1 MGQKFVPREV
11 FVASS
16 YMAPVGRYN
25 GREREA
31 LSFLE
36 MAEKAGEVFAGSRLR
51 RADIDAVVV
60 GCQNPVAFSGVDN
73 TAAKIAGVLGISG
86 AKSVLIDT
94 ASSSGASA
102 LEYAYLQIASGRC
115 DHVLALGIQKMS
127 DVPTAQA
134 TRIVAGVI
142 DRDEA
147 EFGLTMPAC
156 GALVARSLIERLKLS
171 NEEWTAFSA
180 LLTQRSHRFAAR
192 NPDAHLNFEIPVEEY
207 YRQIVNGKNY
217 RYWWP
222 LRYHDFCPMSDGVAA
237 VLLSATPHE
246 VIVSGVGSATDIPT
260 IADRPYF
267 HSFPA
272 TVRAAAEAYAMAG
285 IKEITKFAGKIHVN
299 MHDPF
304 NGFGPINMVDL
315 GFIPR
320 RKIVEGLLNDELTGI
335 KGSFPTNITG
345 GLKGRG
351 HPLGATGMIQ
361 IVENHRLIT
370 SGAFQ
375 MGLAHSIG
383 GPINNNVVTL
393 LERTSHYRN
402 RPRPEITNW
411 GLPHLGRLKP
421 KRVNVAELLAG
432 QGEVEGRFVAATTRF
447 DFKTGAP
454 EMIIIIVSCAAG
466 GGRFSFLFG
475 VGGEHYKA
483 VVGLMPGDQVSLERS
498 GEQILV
504 NRIPVRKFYQRTLN
518 GVVELA
524 GTGWK
529 KLTGAGAGSAAAT
542 GAGEAAVTETVAG
555 AEVAAATGEEAVSG
569 TEVVAETG
577 AETTAVTKP
586 GTVTGVAAD

>member
-1 MGQKFVPREV
+1 MEQGFLPREV
-11 FVASS
+11 YVASS
-16 YMAPVGRYN
+16 FMAPVGRYN

-36 MAEKAGEVFAGSRLR
+36 MAEKAGELFASSRLR

-73 TAAKIAGVLGISG
+73 TAAKVAGVLGISG

-102 LEYAYLQIASGRC
+102 LEYGYLQIASGRC
-115 DHVLALGIQKMS
+115 DHVLAIGIQKMS
-127 DVPTAQA
+127 DVPTARA
-134 TRIVAGVI
+134 TSIVAGVI

-171 NEEWTAFSA
+171 TEEWTAFSA
-180 LLTQRSHRFAAR
+180 LLTQRAHRYAAR
-192 NPDAHLNFEIPVEEY
+192 NPDAHLNFEIPLEEY
-207 YRQIVNGKNY
+207 YRQIQNGKNY
-217 RYWWP
+217 LYWWP

-237 VLLSATPHE
+237 VLLSSTPHE

-285 IKEITKFAGKIHVN
+285 VKDITDFAGQIHVN

-315 GFIPR
+315 GFVHR
-320 RKIVEGLLNDELTGI
+320 RRIVQGLLDDELTGER
-335 KGSFPTNITG
+335 GSFPTNITG

-361 IVENHRLIT
+361 IVENHQLIT
-370 SGAFQ
+370 QGRFQ

-393 LERTSHYRN
+393 IEATSHYRR
-402 RPRPEITNW
+402 RPRPGVTPW
-411 GLPHLGRLKP
+411 GLPPLGRMKP
-421 KRVNVAELLAG
+421 KAVNVTELLAG

-447 DFKTGAP
+447 DYRSGAP
-454 EMIIIIVSCAAG
+454 EEIVIIVSCLAS
-466 GGRFSFLFG
+466 GGRYSFLFG
-475 VGGEHYKA
+475 IGGEHYKEA
-483 VVGLMPGDQVSLERS
+483 VLLRSGDTVSLERA
-498 GEQILV
+498 GDQILV
-504 NRIPVRKFYQRTLN
+504 NRIPVRKFYRRTVD
-518 GVVELA
+518 GVLELA
-524 GTGWK
+524 GSGWK
-529 KLTGAGAGSAAAT
+529 KLTGNS
-542 GAGEAAVTETVAG
+542 
-555 AEVAAATGEEAVSG
+555 
-569 TEVVAETG
+569 
-577 AETTAVTKP
+577 
-586 GTVTGVAAD
+586 

>member
-1 MGQKFVPREV
+1 MICCDSVLIHSRVGGRWQADSPPAAGVARPKKGLVVKHGFVPREV
-11 FVASS
+11 YVASS

-25 GREREA
+25 GREREK

-36 MAEKAGEVFAGSRLR
+36 MAEKAGELFASGRLR
-51 RADIDAVVV
+51 RADVDAVVV

-115 DHVLALGIQKMS
+115 DHVLAIGIQKMS
-127 DVPTAQA
+127 DVATAQA

-142 DRDEA
+142 DRDEG

-156 GALVARSLIERLKLS
+156 GALVAGALIERLKLS
-171 NEEWTAFSA
+171 ADEWTAFSA
-180 LLTQRSHRFAAR
+180 LLTQRAHRFSAK
-192 NPDAHLNFEIPVEEY
+192 NPDAHLGFEIPLEEY
-207 YRQIVNGKNY
+207 YRQIQNGKNY
-217 RYWWP
+217 RYWSP

-285 IKEITKFAGKIHVN
+285 VKDITDFAGRIHVN

-315 GFIPR
+315 GFVHR
-320 RKIVEGLLNDELTGI
+320 RRLVESLLNDELTGEN
-335 KGSFPTNITG
+335 GSFPTNITG

-361 IVENHRLIT
+361 IVENHRLIME
-370 SGAFQ
+370 GRFE

-393 LERTSHYRN
+393 LERAGHYRL
-402 RPRPEITNW
+402 RPRPEIVPW
-411 GLPHLGRLKP
+411 GLPPLGRMKP
-421 KRVNVAELLAG
+421 KNVNVNELLSAETTV
-432 QGEVEGRFVAATTRF
+432 QGRFVAATTRF
-447 DFKTGAP
+447 DFRDGAP
-454 EMIIIIVSCAAG
+454 EGIVIIVSCPVS
-466 GGRFSFLFG
+466 GGRYSFLFG
-475 VGGEHYKA
+475 IGGEHYQEVSLLKS
-483 VVGLMPGDQVSLERS
+483 GDPVKLERS

-504 NRIPVRKFYQRTLN
+504 NRIPVRRFYRRTVD
-518 GVVELA
+518 GVLDMA
-524 GTGWK
+524 GAGWK
-529 KLTGAGAGSAAAT
+529 KLTGNG
-542 GAGEAAVTETVAG
+542 
-555 AEVAAATGEEAVSG
+555 
-569 TEVVAETG
+569 
-577 AETTAVTKP
+577 
-586 GTVTGVAAD
+586 